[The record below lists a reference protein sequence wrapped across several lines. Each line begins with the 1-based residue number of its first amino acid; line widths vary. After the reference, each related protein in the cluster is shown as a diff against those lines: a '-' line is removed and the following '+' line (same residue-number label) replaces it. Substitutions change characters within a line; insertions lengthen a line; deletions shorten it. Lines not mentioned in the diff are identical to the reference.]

1 MSITSKIRLLALGLV
16 LATATLIGAAVRWG
30 YSELMADQQQENLRN
45 KVEIEAL
52 RLRAAIE
59 GLRHD
64 VELLQNAPGVERF
77 VRGEVERGDGPNP
90 WTDLL
95 ASVFRSFPRKKP
107 HYVQVRLIGFAGG
120 PRELMRGDRV
130 GDHIELQPDAALRWL
145 GDRPFVQAAQRH
157 GPGAVYFSRIDLYRE
172 DGRIVEPARPTLRA
186 AAVVPAPD
194 GTPFGL
200 AVINVAFDPFIDA
213 LYPPEQGRYR
223 YYLANAQGDYLFH
236 PDRARTYGFERG
248 ATSRVADEFPALAP
262 LFDGSDARHA
272 IDGMAETAT
281 GWVYFRPV
289 SAVVGSPDDPLYL
302 GIAAAYADVGEDT
315 AAIVTRGLV
324 ITGALIV
331 VALAAAWLLS
341 TLLIRPLRRIT
352 AAAHDLAR
360 HERPAALP
368 IARADEIG
376 TLARAF
382 QHMAEA
388 LADREGALEASNA
401 QLRRAN
407 EDLQHFAHIASHDL
421 REPARRVAG
430 LADLVLFEEGER
442 VSAGGRDLLVRM
454 QRIAETMLVQI
465 ADFRVLARIGHGTL
479 VRQVVRFDDLIDDM
493 LEEFREPLAQRHVEI
508 ERAPA
513 PTLPV
518 YDNLVRVLYRNLID
532 NALRHAQ
539 GDAITLRFTAEETT
553 DGWVIGLENSGA
565 HIPKERLEAIF
576 APFARLEGSVGG
588 TGLGLSICRRIVE
601 RHAGR
606 IWAESSRDHVHLK
619 FTLGERADAR

>member
-52 RLRAAIE
+52 RLRAAIA
-59 GLRHD
+59 GVRHD
-64 VELLQNAPGVERF
+64 VELLQNAPGVERY

-95 ASVFRSFPRKKP
+95 ASVFLSFPRKKP
-107 HYVQVRLIGFAGG
+107 HYVQIRLVGFAGG

-130 GDHIELQPDAALRWL
+130 DDRIVLQPDEALDWL
-145 GDRPFVQAAQRH
+145 GDRPFIQAARRH

-172 DGRIVEPARPTLRA
+172 DGRIVDPPRPTLRA

-213 LYPPEQGRYR
+213 LYPPEQGRFR

-236 PDRARTYGFERG
+236 PDRSRTYGFERG
-248 ATSRVADEFPALAP
+248 ARSRVGDEFPALAP
-262 LFDGSDARHA
+262 IFDATDAT
-272 IDGMAETAT
+272 DGMAETPT

-289 SAVVGSPDDPLYL
+289 PALTGSPDDPLYL
-302 GIAAAYADVGEDT
+302 GIEAAYADVGEDT
-315 AAIVTRGLV
+315 AAIVTRGLL
-324 ITGALIV
+324 ITGALLV

-341 TLLIRPLRRIT
+341 TVLIRPLGRMT
-352 AAAHDLAR
+352 AAAHDIAR

-368 IARADEIG
+368 TGRADEIG
-376 TLARAF
+376 TLASAF
-382 QHMAEA
+382 QHMVEA
-388 LADREGALEASNA
+388 LADREEALEASNA

-430 LADLVLFEEGER
+430 LADLVLFEEGDR
-442 VSAGGRDLLVRM
+442 VSPGGHDLLVRM

-479 VRQVVRFDDLIDDM
+479 ARQVVRFDDLIDDM
-493 LEEFREPLAQRHVEI
+493 LAEFREPIAQRHVTI

-513 PTLPV
+513 PALPV
-518 YDNLVRVLYRNLID
+518 YEHLVRVLYRNLID

-539 GDAITLRFTAEETT
+539 GDAITLRFTAEETA
-553 DGWVIGLENSGA
+553 DGVVLGVQNSGA
-565 HIPKERLEAIF
+565 HIPADRLEAIF

-606 IWAESSRDHVHLK
+606 IWAESGRDTVHFK
-619 FTLGERADAR
+619 FTLGESADAL